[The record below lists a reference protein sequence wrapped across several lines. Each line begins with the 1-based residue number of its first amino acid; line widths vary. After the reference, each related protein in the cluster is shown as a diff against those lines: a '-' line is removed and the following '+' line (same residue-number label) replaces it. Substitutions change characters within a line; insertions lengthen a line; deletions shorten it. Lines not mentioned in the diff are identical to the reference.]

1 VLAVLT
7 LHVSAMGGCSAVD
20 LPAAQPSH
28 RRLLQDT
35 NLAARPEANIP
46 VPVALAAPVPSE
58 GSGSFP
64 ASSSPRGGHHPTP
77 KEVAPPAAAGSS
89 PHRPSKWLT
98 SMRWL
103 YLTVLPAAGL
113 LLLAGIACWLLP
125 CRKSA
130 VATIGPWKTGLS
142 GQLQKA
148 FVTGVPNLQRS
159 ELERA
164 CEDFSNII
172 TSYPHYTVYKGT
184 LSSGVEIAVVSTMIT
199 SSKEWSEHSES
210 CFRKKVIGVLAHY
223 MNIFFVLCT
232 AYQRGNF
239 TFLS

>member
-1 VLAVLT
+1 
-7 LHVSAMGGCSAVD
+7 M
-20 LPAAQPSH
+20 
-28 RRLLQDT
+28 
-35 NLAARPEANIP
+35 
-46 VPVALAAPVPSE
+46 
-58 GSGSFP
+58 
-64 ASSSPRGGHHPTP
+64 
-77 KEVAPPAAAGSS
+77 
-89 PHRPSKWLT
+89 
-98 SMRWL
+98 
-103 YLTVLPAAGL
+103 
-113 LLLAGIACWLLP
+113 
-125 CRKSA
+125 
-130 VATIGPWKTGLS
+130 
-142 GQLQKA
+142 
-148 FVTGVPNLQRS
+148 QRS